1 MKKLFVASIVGLA
14 MALCLCAVSQ
24 DPAYAGGKKIQM
36 NFASVY
42 MNRHNTVVNG
52 FKPWM
57 KEIEKKTSGK
67 VKMNY
72 FDPNTLCPL
81 KENWDSTVSGAVD
94 FGTNYCPF
102 NPGKFV
108 LAEAMEMPLIVPSAE
123 AGSLVTWE
131 LYKKY
136 PKWRAQFKN
145 AKLLWQWTSA
155 TYQIHTKGK
164 MIRTLE
170 DLKGM
175 KIIGWSP
182 RLIQMIKLL
191 GGSPIDITA
200 TDTYLAIERGMADG
214 VLCPLAPIRSYKISD
229 TAKYHTIIDM
239 NVGPFW
245 AAMNTSLW
253 ESLTPDIQKVY
264 KETTGE
270 KMARICGKT
279 LDEGAV
285 ADSQWLKKQ
294 GNHKFYVVPDK
305 EKERW
310 FKAVTPLH
318 EAWIKKAEGR
328 GYKNARVILEDAVRL
343 GKKYAKT
350 TGRGYQE

>member
-1 MKKLFVASIVGLA
+1 MKKSFISSFVVCTLA
-14 MALCLCAVSQ
+14 LGLCLAW
-24 DPAYAGGKKIQM
+24 PGAGHAGKKKLQL

-57 KEIEKKTSGK
+57 KEIEEKTNGR

-72 FDPNTLCPL
+72 FDPNTLCPM
-81 KENWDSTVSGAVD
+81 KEHWDSTVMGAVD

-131 LYKKY
+131 LYNKY
-136 PKWRAQFKN
+136 PEWRAQFKD

-155 TYQIHTKGK
+155 TYQLHTKSQ

-170 DLKGM
+170 DLKGK

-182 RLIQMIKLL
+182 KLLQMIKLL
-191 GGSPIDITA
+191 GASPIDITS
-200 TDTYLAIERGMADG
+200 TDSYLAIERGMADG
-214 VLCPLAPIRSYKISD
+214 VLCPLAPIRSFKISD
-229 TAKYHTIIDM
+229 AAKYHTIIDM

-245 AAMNTSLW
+245 AAMNTALWDSL
-253 ESLTPDIQKVY
+253 PADIRKVFE
-264 KETTGE
+264 ETTGE
-270 KMARICGKT
+270 KMARICGQT
-279 LDEGAV
+279 LDQGAV

-294 GNHKFYVVPDK
+294 GGHEFYVVPEQ
-305 EKERW
+305 EKARW

-318 EAWIKKAEGR
+318 EEWIKRAEKR
-328 GYKNARVILEDAVRL
+328 GFKNARAILDDAVRL

>member
-1 MKKLFVASIVGLA
+1 MKKSFVMCFVLGF
-14 MALCLCAVSQ
+14 ALSLCAAWPGSTH
-24 DPAYAGGKKIQM
+24 AAGKTIQM
-36 NFASVY
+36 NFVSVY
-42 MNRHNTVVNG
+42 MNKHNTVVHG

-57 KEIEKKTSGK
+57 EEINEKTDGR
-67 VKMNY
+67 VKINY

-81 KENWDSTVSGAVD
+81 KEIWNSTVTGAVD
-94 FGTNYCPF
+94 IGTNYCPF

-108 LAEAMEMPLIVPSAE
+108 LAEAMEMPLVVPSAE

-136 PKWRAQFKN
+136 PEWQAQFKDV
-145 AKLLWQWTSA
+145 KLLWQWTSA

-164 MIRTLE
+164 MVRTLE

-182 RLIQMIKLL
+182 RLIEMIKLL

-229 TAKYHTIIDM
+229 AAKNHTIIDL

-245 AAMNTSLW
+245 GAMNKGLW
-253 ESLTPDIQKVY
+253 EDLPADIQKVFE
-264 KETTGE
+264 ETTGE
-270 KMARICGKT
+270 KMARISGKT
-279 LDEGAV
+279 LDEGAA
-285 ADSQWLKKQ
+285 ADAKWLKEQ
-294 GNHKFYVVPDK
+294 GGHTFYVVPDE

-310 FKAVTPLH
+310 LEAVKPIH
-318 EAWIKKAEGR
+318 EAWIRKAEEA
-328 GYKNARVILEDAVRL
+328 GYKNARAILEDAMRL
-343 GKKYAKT
+343 GKKYAEI